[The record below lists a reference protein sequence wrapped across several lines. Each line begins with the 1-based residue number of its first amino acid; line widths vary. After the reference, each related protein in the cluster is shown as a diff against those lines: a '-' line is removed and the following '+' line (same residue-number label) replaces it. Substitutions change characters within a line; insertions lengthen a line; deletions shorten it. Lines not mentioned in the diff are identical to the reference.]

1 MAATTFPFPTTP
13 FPSTADYGDVECHR
27 SRRPLLFFFLSFFF
41 SFFLPLLSS
50 LCVVV
55 VVVVVVVGATENY
68 NENRETVQLWGI
80 HHGGHRRT
88 DRWSLGFVSG
98 FHFGRE
104 SLVTPVSETS
114 VFKDP
119 PPPILPHSASLVG
132 MKSQCRTCFGI
143 LSRSSWVESIRR
155 IHFRRRTQR
164 RRRLFA
170 APLLSEEDLS
180 FVTSPLIQSS
190 GVPFRRPHWR
200 RSHFS
205 SARYRWNSLGVLLKK
220 SFFMSPNCLNG
231 KKMFWLTRPS

>member
-114 VFKDP
+114 VFKEP
-119 PPPILPHSASLVG
+119 PPPHPSSISVACWHEKSMPHL
-132 MKSQCRTCFGI
+132 
-143 LSRSSWVESIRR
+143 
-155 IHFRRRTQR
+155 FRYS
-164 RRRLFA
+164 F
-170 APLLSEEDLS
+170 S
-180 FVTSPLIQSS
+180 FVLS
-190 GVPFRRPHWR
+190 GIH
-200 RSHFS
+200 
-205 SARYRWNSLGVLLKK
+205 
-220 SFFMSPNCLNG
+220 
-231 KKMFWLTRPS
+231 